1 MSHIHFV
8 GGEKG
13 GVGKSVVAR
22 LLAQRFVDR
31 SIPFAAVDGDQSS
44 GALLRYYGE
53 YTQPVDFAAVE
64 SADQIMDRAL
74 GSDRRV
80 LVDLPAQSVRS
91 LWKWLTDAS
100 VFEFCRETGI
110 RLSFWH
116 VTDGG
121 FASTSELE
129 KALRLF
135 GSEVNHFVVK
145 NHGRSKDFSQFD
157 QSEARRL
164 LDGFGGKIL
173 DLPELE
179 ASTMFAID
187 RFGSSFWAAIYRA
200 DGEAALKPLDRQRV
214 RLWLARWNTALDAI
228 EGSL

>member
-31 SIPFAAVDGDQSS
+31 SVPFAAVDGDQSS

-53 YTQPVDFAAVE
+53 YTQPVDFTAVE

-91 LWKWLTDAS
+91 LWKWLAGAS
-100 VFEFCRETGI
+100 VFEFTREMGI
-110 RLSFWH
+110 PLTFWH

-129 KALRLF
+129 KALKLF
-135 GSEVNHFVVK
+135 GSEVSHVVVK
-145 NHGRSKDFSQFD
+145 NHGRSKDFSQFE
-157 QSEARRL
+157 QSEAKRV
-164 LDGFGGKIL
+164 LDALSGKVL
-173 DLPELE
+173 ELPELE

-187 RFGSSFWAAIYRA
+187 RLGSSFWAAIHRN
-200 DGEAALKPLDRQRV
+200 DELALKPLDRQRV
-214 RLWLARWNTALDAI
+214 RLWLARCYAGLDAFD
-228 EGSL
+228 GAL